1 MKQKKG
7 KEYSVWNNMKY
18 IVGIALKVQ
27 KSIIIYCILNSVITI
42 ILNLLRLFIVPTI
55 LNGMEEAVSLPYLIS
70 SILIFVVLIMVF
82 DSLQAYINANTL
94 FGRIELRSYF
104 TFKIH
109 DKLATTSYPNIEKQ
123 DFLDKLDR
131 ASDAVGGN
139 EGAIS
144 TIWDSYTGI
153 LKNMVG
159 FFIYIILL
167 SNADI
172 WLIVITIVTSLVS
185 YWIKRNSDKWLYQH
199 RETEAEYS
207 RKFHYIS
214 TKVQEISFAKEIRI
228 FDMKD
233 WLKGIYVQDLTSY
246 KKFSIQKENRYRK
259 AEIKKIVL
267 MILRNLAAYYYIINL
282 MFRDNLA
289 VSYFLLYFNTI
300 NGFDAWI
307 NGILSDISAIR
318 EQSMDITN
326 IREFLEYEEIFL
338 FEDGDSIEQSEKY
351 EIELKNVSYSYPNM
365 DRPCIDH
372 LNLKIKAEEK
382 IAIVGLNGAGKTTLV
397 KLICG
402 FIEPDSGEI
411 LLNGKNIKE
420 FNRREYYKIFSA
432 VFQKHSILAA
442 SISANIA
449 QSLTEIDLEKVE
461 MCLEK
466 SGLYEKVERL
476 SEKCNTHIG
485 KEVYD
490 DAIDLSGG
498 EMQKLLLARSLY
510 KEASIFVLDEPTAAL
525 DPIAESEIYNKYNDL
540 TWKKTAIFISHRLAS
555 TRFCD
560 KIIFI
565 EQGKIMEEGKH
576 DELLEQR
583 GKYYELFH
591 IQSKYYQKGCEK

>member
-1 MKQKKG
+1 
-7 KEYSVWNNMKY
+7 
-18 IVGIALKVQ
+18 
-27 KSIIIYCILNSVITI
+27 
-42 ILNLLRLFIVPTI
+42 
-55 LNGMEEAVSLPYLIS
+55 
-70 SILIFVVLIMVF
+70 
-82 DSLQAYINANTL
+82 
-94 FGRIELRSYF
+94 
-104 TFKIH
+104 
-109 DKLATTSYPNIEKQ
+109 
-123 DFLDKLDR
+123 
-131 ASDAVGGN
+131 
-139 EGAIS
+139 
-144 TIWDSYTGI
+144 
-153 LKNMVG
+153 
-159 FFIYIILL
+159 
-167 SNADI
+167 
-172 WLIVITIVTSLVS
+172 
-185 YWIKRNSDKWLYQH
+185 
-199 RETEAEYS
+199 
-207 RKFHYIS
+207 
-214 TKVQEISFAKEIRI
+214 
-228 FDMKD
+228 
-233 WLKGIYVQDLTSY
+233 
-246 KKFSIQKENRYRK
+246 
-259 AEIKKIVL
+259 
-267 MILRNLAAYYYIINL
+267 
-282 MFRDNLA
+282 
-289 VSYFLLYFNTI
+289 
-300 NGFDAWI
+300 
-307 NGILSDISAIR
+307 
-318 EQSMDITN
+318 MDITN